1 MRKLALLTLFLT
13 VLVPLKARAFNT
25 TTLNPA
31 DDTLAYVAMP
41 LAVSDVCAVRGVQ
54 TDQVA
59 SLTAYMDQAQVS
71 PEGFIDVF
79 RYAPVALVY
88 GSGRRPDFVQWVGTQ
103 VSDGVAGDQL
113 VTVMERQLQTYGG
126 DVVSAPRTYRRH
138 YYEPRYYEPD
148 YYDVAFESDYVPIGV
163 RRYCERELLDP
174 FALIDMP
181 VAVADVCDL
190 GVPYDR
196 VGRLVV
202 QLDLGDVEPW
212 QTVELLRYAPPALL
226 VSDFGQPDF
235 AQYVYDQR
243 VGGLSG
249 YALVQITSQRL
260 LTYNV
265 VPQIDPVP
273 QVYTGRTAF
282 APVAQNYVSPI
293 DATTF
298 VPPVVRTR
306 IASGVAPGSGFQQ
319 PLAAPAGAPVAAP
332 SPQVTR
338 LLGERG
344 SGAVVSNPGQARR
357 ELAQTTRAEREATRG
372 TYVPPTGFPVA
383 QTPQNFRERGGHM
396 VPVGGAAVAPA
407 QSNFTAAR
415 GGEGRHGRGAAP
427 EQFRTF
433 NPPTEIQHAPPP
445 QTAIESRHGLG
456 NGHEH
461 VAGPRTFVAPPP
473 QVMEPRGGR
482 HIESG
487 PQEFAPPRA
496 VERHVEQHH
505 EVAQPRA
512 VEQPKV
518 VAQPNFAPP
527 PPPPPQQ
534 HGHGGGPPPQAVVAA
549 PPPQP
554 AAQANGRGQAGP
566 PPGKPQDE
574 KKKGKDH

>member
-1 MRKLALLTLFLT
+1 MRKLALLTLFMAA
-13 VLVPLKARAFNT
+13 LVPLKAHAFNSA
-25 TTLNPA
+25 LNPA

-41 LAVSDVCAVRGVQ
+41 LAVSNVCNVRGVQ

-59 SLTAYMDQAQVS
+59 SLAAYMDQAQVS

-88 GSGRRPDFVQWVGTQ
+88 SSGRRPDFVQWVGTQ
-103 VSDGVAGDQL
+103 VGDGVTGDQL
-113 VTVMERQLQTYGG
+113 VSAMETQLQTYGG
-126 DVVSAPRTYRRH
+126 DVVSVPRTYRRH
-138 YYEPRYYEPD
+138 YEPRYYEPD
-148 YYDVAFESDYVPIGV
+148 YYDVAFEPDYVPIGV

-174 FALIDMP
+174 FAMIDMP

-202 QLDLGDVEPW
+202 QLDLGNVEPW

-226 VSDFGQPDF
+226 VSDYGQPDF

-243 VGGLSG
+243 VGGLNG
-249 YALVQITSQRL
+249 YPLVQVASQQL

-265 VPQIDPVP
+265 VAQIDPVP

-293 DATTF
+293 DSTNF

-306 IASGVAPGSGFQQ
+306 VASGGGASGRGFQQ
-319 PLAAPAGAPVAAP
+319 PMVAPAGAPVAVP

-344 SGAVVSNPGQARR
+344 TNSVVVNPGQARR
-357 ELAQTTRAEREATRG
+357 ELAQTNRAEREATRG
-372 TYVPPTGFPVA
+372 AYVPQTGFPVA
-383 QTPQNFRERGGHM
+383 QTPQNFREHGGRM
-396 VPVGGAAVAPA
+396 VHVGGPAVAPVEP
-407 QSNFTAAR
+407 NFTAAR
-415 GGEGRHGRGAAP
+415 GGEGRHGQGASP
-427 EQFRTF
+427 QFRTF
-433 NPPTEIQHAPPP
+433 NPPAVIQQAPPP
-445 QTAIESRHGLG
+445 QAAIESRHGG
-456 NGHEH
+456 GSGREH
-461 VAGPRTFVAPPP
+461 VAAPRTFAAPPP
-473 QVMEPRGGR
+473 QMMAPREGR
-482 HIESG
+482 HIEAA
-487 PQEFAPPRA
+487 PQAFAPPR
-496 VERHVEQHH
+496 VEQRR

-512 VEQPKV
+512 V
-518 VAQPNFAPP
+518 AQPQFVPQPRVFAPT
-527 PPPPPQQ
+527 PPPPQQ
-534 HGHGGGPPPQAVVAA
+534 HGHGGGPPQATVAT

-554 AAQANGRGQAGP
+554 VVAQANGHGQAGQAGP
-566 PPGKPQDE
+566 PPGNPQGE